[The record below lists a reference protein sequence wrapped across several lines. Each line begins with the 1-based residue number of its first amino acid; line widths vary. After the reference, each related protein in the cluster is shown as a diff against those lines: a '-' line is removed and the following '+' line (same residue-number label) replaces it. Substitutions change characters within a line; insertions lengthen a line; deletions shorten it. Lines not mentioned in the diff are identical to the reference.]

1 MLEAT
6 KRSACLPS
14 GPAAFRARLGWLCL
28 PLACACHGSH
38 LHAGP
43 VVAYSITRGA
53 SLGWEAG
60 AGELGVVRVN
70 VGGSYR
76 LQARAP
82 IPARAN
88 GDVAAA
94 GTPAA
99 PPQYVHYAALEPL
112 GLSLG
117 IDVDE
122 HGETGL
128 MGGFWAG
135 WVYDPNPT
143 GPFGTDFENHDPL
156 RPEFDCPNY
165 DPEPGFL
172 LSWAVGVRYLGGA
185 WEAYATPKAVLLYCL
200 EFAN

>member
-1 MLEAT
+1 VSYS
-6 KRSACLPS
+6 SA
-14 GPAAFRARLGWLCL
+14 
-28 PLACACHGSH
+28 
-38 LHAGP
+38 
-43 VVAYSITRGA
+43 RGA

-70 VGGSYR
+70 LGGSYR
-76 LQARAP
+76 LRAPAP
-82 IPARAN
+82 IPARAK
-88 GDVAAA
+88 GVVAVDAETPDV
-94 GTPAA
+94 

-117 IDVDE
+117 VDVNDR
-122 HGETGL
+122 GEAGL

-135 WVYDPNPT
+135 WIYDPNPT
-143 GPFGTDFENHDPL
+143 GAFGTDAEPDRDPFT
-156 RPEFDCPNY
+156 PDFDCPDY

-172 LSWAVGVRYLGGA
+172 LSWAVGVRYLGGG